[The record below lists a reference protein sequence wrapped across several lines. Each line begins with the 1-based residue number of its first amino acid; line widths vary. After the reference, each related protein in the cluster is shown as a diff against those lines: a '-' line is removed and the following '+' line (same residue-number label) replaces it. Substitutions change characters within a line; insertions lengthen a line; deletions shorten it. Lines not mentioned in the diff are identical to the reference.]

1 MRAKASAA
9 GQTGQEDGDAEDI
22 LFAMWCLV
30 KGNCVGPCTENK
42 SGRRLAGK
50 QLVSCSSS

>member
-1 MRAKASAA
+1 VRAKASAA